1 MGVYVCT
8 CLKQTDKNLL
18 NRTFLQKF
26 SIKVLTNRYRGG
38 VGYLQLTY
46 LEERNDMK
54 KSILIGVLAAL
65 MLFAFTACENGTVTV
80 DYIKQVY
87 ATNNAET
94 AYLPGETVNLTDYT
108 FTALMYDGRTVTVDA
123 SDIVFD
129 SLVVPADA
137 TAASTIDGT
146 YKGASDFPVKLA
158 FNYAKVADDGI
169 TMDASAV
176 ATKQY
181 IAAVAEA
188 SKDEFKDKS
197 LKFDGIE
204 FTVKYTDENNVK
216 GEKTITVADVAEEFI
231 TGAVQASG
239 SNTWTLSG
247 DEVKAG
253 SASRDVKVSYN
264 TTEAGTY
271 KVTLVPNYIS
281 GLELKATDGYK
292 VYRDGK
298 VEAGKVLDY
307 SVDKKAAGIYLEAT
321 YDNGETAV
329 VTESEVSY
337 VGQNNAEIDD
347 VADIEIP
354 ATGNSVPVTAKY
366 TGEALGIGVSDT
378 AAALAVTVENDK
390 IVDLKFAGIPTT
402 LVQGDYSK
410 EGVLSTALTA
420 SFTVTPVYESDPTN
434 TSSQAALKCTAN
446 GDGYVFTAPADL
458 DLSEVTGRTEFTVK
472 ATVGTLTFEKSFT
485 TVITEA

>member
-1 MGVYVCT
+1 
-8 CLKQTDKNLL
+8 
-18 NRTFLQKF
+18 
-26 SIKVLTNRYRGG
+26 
-38 VGYLQLTY
+38 
-46 LEERNDMK
+46 MK

-108 FTALMYDGRTVTVDA
+108 FTAMMYDGRTVTVDA

-129 SLVVPADA
+129 SLVVPTDA
-137 TAASTIDGT
+137 KAESTISGS
-146 YKGASDFPVKLA
+146 YKGSNFDVTLEYNLA
-158 FNYAKVADDGI
+158 TVDTV

-181 IAAVAEA
+181 IAAVAET
-188 SKDEFKDKS
+188 SKDEFKDES

-204 FTVKYTDENNVK
+204 FTVKYTDENKVK
-216 GEKTITVADVAEEFI
+216 GEKTITVADVAEGFI

-264 TTEAGTY
+264 KTEAGTY
-271 KVTLVPNYIS
+271 KITLVPNYIS

-292 VYRDGK
+292 VYNVPTNTKVTAKNNTLAYSADGK
-298 VEAGKVLDY
+298 T
-307 SVDKKAAGIYLEAT
+307 AGIYLEAT
-321 YDNGETAV
+321 WDNGETSVIA
-329 VTESEVSY
+329 TEVSF
-337 VGQNNAEIDD
+337 VGENNATVAVGNIDD
-347 VADIEIP
+347 LDV
-354 ATGNSVPVTAKY
+354 TKPVTAKY

-378 AAALAVTVENDK
+378 AAALTVTVEADK
-390 IVDLKFAGIPTT
+390 IVDLTFGGIPAT
-402 LVQGDYSK
+402 LTQGDYT
-410 EGVLSTALTA
+410 STGISALTVAPVFA
-420 SFTVTPVYESDPTN
+420 SGSTYTGNFNFSET
-434 TSSQAALKCTAN
+434 

-458 DLSEVTGRTEFTVK
+458 DLTEAETGRTEFTVS
-472 ATVGTLTFEKSFT
+472 ARVGALTFEKSFT

>member
-87 ATNNAET
+87 AVNNTET
-94 AYLPGETVNLTDYT
+94 AYLPGETVSLSDYT
-108 FTALMYDGRTVTVDA
+108 FYAMMYDGRTVTVDA

-129 SLVVPADA
+129 SLVVPTGAKA
-137 TAASTIDGT
+137 TDTISGS
-146 YKGASDFPVKLA
+146 YKGSDFNVTLEYNLA
-158 FNYAKVADDGI
+158 TVDTV

-181 IAAVAEA
+181 IAVVAET
-188 SKDEFKDKS
+188 SKDEFKDES

-204 FTVKYTDENNVK
+204 FTVKYTDENKVK
-216 GEKTITVADVAEEFI
+216 GEKTFAAT
-231 TGAVQASG
+231 AVDSDAVTAALAIG
-239 SNTWTLSG
+239 TNTWTLSS
-247 DEVKAG
+247 DEVEAG
-253 SASRDVKVSYN
+253 SAARTVNVTYAGESAGSY
-264 TTEAGTY
+264 T
-271 KVTLVPNYIS
+271 VTLVPNYIS

-337 VGQNNAEIDD
+337 VGQNNAEIDN

-354 ATGNSVPVTAKY
+354 ATGNSVPV
-366 TGEALGIGVSDT
+366 S
-378 AAALAVTVENDK
+378 
-390 IVDLKFAGIPTT
+390 
-402 LVQGDYSK
+402 
-410 EGVLSTALTA
+410 
-420 SFTVTPVYESDPTN
+420 
-434 TSSQAALKCTAN
+434 
-446 GDGYVFTAPADL
+446 
-458 DLSEVTGRTEFTVK
+458 
-472 ATVGTLTFEKSFT
+472 
-485 TVITEA
+485 